1 MEIDKKYPDYGFAKH
16 KGYPTKAHL
25 EALEKYGII
34 DGIYRKSY
42 GPVKKIIESLK
53 KNSGFF
59 TYVIVREHLWKKIV
73 LKFCLY
79 H

>member
-42 GPVKKIIESLK
+42 GPVKKLLK
-53 KNSGFF
+53 KPEEKFRLF

>member
-42 GPVKKIIESLK
+42 GPVKKIIEK
-53 KNSGFF
+53 A
-59 TYVIVREHLWKKIV
+59 
-73 LKFCLY
+73 
-79 H
+79 